1 MSRRK
6 IPEEKKRVKV
16 GGTIDPYLYKIL
28 DLYLSNNDKNKSKY
42 LEELIKKD
50 LIEMGLL

>member
-6 IPEEKKRVKV
+6 IPEENKRVKV

-28 DLYLSNNDKNKSKY
+28 DL
-42 LEELIKKD
+42 EELIKKD